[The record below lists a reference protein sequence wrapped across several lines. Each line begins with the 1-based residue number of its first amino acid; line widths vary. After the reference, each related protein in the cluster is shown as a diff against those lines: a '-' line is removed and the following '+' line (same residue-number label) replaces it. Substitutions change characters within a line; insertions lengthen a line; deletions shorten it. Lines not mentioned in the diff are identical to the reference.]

1 MDESSATYET
11 KEQSQE
17 SDADFVRFWLDA
29 IEAASREEKEF
40 RDDGEDVIQIYR
52 GEKDSETEFNIVYSN
67 VETLLPAIYNSTPV
81 PDVRRRF
88 GDRDAIGK
96 TIADMLERG
105 LSYSLDSYDF
115 DATMRNVIFDSAL
128 PGRGLARVRY
138 IPYMDETGEAVAYE
152 EASCEYVPWKHFR
165 HGAAR
170 VWDEVPWIA
179 FEHFLNRD
187 QLRQLNEELADE
199 VQLDCSTRGEAAQE
213 DKSDIFKRARVWE
226 IWDKDAK
233 EVIFIATGYTDKA
246 LSRQP
251 DPLGLTGFYPMPRPI
266 QPINTPGKLC
276 PVTPYRA
283 YKKLAE
289 ELNSVTQRIQKLVK
303 QIKVKG
309 GYPSGGQDVS
319 ALANADDGEIVALQG
334 LEAFVSS
341 SGDVNKMIAWWP
353 IEPQVKA
360 LAQLYQQRELIKQ
373 TIYEVTGLSDIVRG
387 ASMASET
394 ATAQQIKAQWGS
406 LRIQRLQAEVQ
417 RFARDLFRL
426 KAEIFATKFDI
437 RNLSLITGI
446 AVLPQQQIAMAQQ
459 QAAALQQQ
467 QQPIPPQLQ
476 EALKAAPLEQV
487 EQIMRSDLMRSYKI
501 DVESDSTIR
510 ADLTRNQEQM
520 AGFIQG
526 TAQYMQ
532 AALALA
538 QGGMAREPLVEIYSA
553 FARQFKLGKQAED
566 ALDRMAEMAKQPQE
580 PKPDPE
586 AEKLKLEQ
594 QRMQMQAQA
603 DQQKQQADMQMEQV
617 RLQMEQQKAQQ
628 QMQLEQYKAEQSLA
642 LEQYKAQVQAGLAM
656 QKQEQDAQ
664 IKLADH
670 EMKREGMAADFEL
683 KREGQ
688 QIEGELERERMAG
701 EQGVPALKGN
711 KQASAG
717 PIGGAVAKM
726 GESLGKMIAEQNAA
740 SDARHADMMQMFGEM
755 MRQQS
760 APKRVVRDRAGN
772 VVGVEPAVTVN

>member
-11 KEQSQE
+11 KAESQE

-96 TIADMLERG
+96 TIADLLERG

-115 DATMRNVIFDSAL
+115 DATMRSVIFDSAL
-128 PGRGLARVRY
+128 PGRGVARVRY

-152 EASCEYVPWKHFR
+152 EAACEYVPWKHFR
-165 HGAAR
+165 HGSAR

-179 FEHFLNRD
+179 FEHFLSRD

-199 VQLDCSTRGEAAQE
+199 VQLDCSTRGESAPE

-226 IWDKDAK
+226 VWDKDSK
-233 EVIFIATGYTDKA
+233 EAIFIATGYTDAA

-251 DPLGLTGFYPMPRPI
+251 DPLGLTGFYPIPRPI
-266 QPINTPGKLC
+266 QPISTPGKLC

-341 SGDVNKMIAWWP
+341 NGDVNKMIAWWP

-426 KAEIFATKFDI
+426 KAEIFATKFDLK
-437 RNLSLITGI
+437 NLSLITGI
-446 AVLPQQQIAMAQQ
+446 PVLPQQQIAMAQQ

-467 QQPIPPQLQ
+467 QQPVPPQLQ

-520 AGFIQG
+520 SGFIQG

-586 AEKLKLEQ
+586 QQKMEMEGKRLE
-594 QRMQMQAQA
+594 MQAQA
-603 DQQKQQADMQMEQV
+603 DQQKAAADMQLKQTDQQLAVQKMQADMAMAQERAQFDMALAREKMAQDYQLKQME
-617 RLQMEQQKAQQ
+617 LSAN
-628 QMQLEQYKAEQSLA
+628 L
-642 LEQYKAQVQAGLAM
+642 
-656 QKQEQDAQ
+656 
-664 IKLADH
+664 
-670 EMKREGMAADFEL
+670 EL
-683 KREGQ
+683 KRAEAAQ
-688 QIEGELERERMAG
+688 NIELARE
-701 EQGVPALKGN
+701 N
-711 KQASAG
+711 
-717 PIGGAVAKM
+717 AVAKFA
-726 GESLGKMIAEQNAA
+726 LDK
-740 SDARHADMMQMFGEM
+740 
-755 MRQQS
+755 QS
-760 APKRVVRDRAGN
+760 ADAKNELAKRQTKAN
-772 VVGVEPAVTVN
+772 N

>member
-1 MDESSATYET
+1 
-11 KEQSQE
+11 
-17 SDADFVRFWLDA
+17 
-29 IEAASREEKEF
+29 
-40 RDDGEDVIQIYR
+40 
-52 GEKDSETEFNIVYSN
+52 
-67 VETLLPAIYNSTPV
+67 
-81 PDVRRRF
+81 
-88 GDRDAIGK
+88 
-96 TIADMLERG
+96 
-105 LSYSLDSYDF
+105 
-115 DATMRNVIFDSAL
+115 
-128 PGRGLARVRY
+128 
-138 IPYMDETGEAVAYE
+138 
-152 EASCEYVPWKHFR
+152 
-165 HGAAR
+165 
-170 VWDEVPWIA
+170 
-179 FEHFLNRD
+179 
-187 QLRQLNEELADE
+187 
-199 VQLDCSTRGEAAQE
+199 
-213 DKSDIFKRARVWE
+213 
-226 IWDKDAK
+226 
-233 EVIFIATGYTDKA
+233 
-246 LSRQP
+246 
-251 DPLGLTGFYPMPRPI
+251 
-266 QPINTPGKLC
+266 
-276 PVTPYRA
+276 
-283 YKKLAE
+283 
-289 ELNSVTQRIQKLVK
+289 
-303 QIKVKG
+303 
-309 GYPSGGQDVS
+309 
-319 ALANADDGEIVALQG
+319 
-334 LEAFVSS
+334 
-341 SGDVNKMIAWWP
+341 VNKMIAWWP

-459 QAAALQQQ
+459 QARALQQQ
-467 QQPIPPQLQ
+467 QQPIPPELEQ
-476 EALKAAPLEQV
+476 ALKAAPLEQV

-603 DQQKQQADMQMEQV
+603 NQQKQQADMQMEQV

-628 QMQLEQYKAEQSLA
+628 QMA
-642 LEQYKAQVQAGLAM
+642 LEQYK
-656 QKQEQDAQ
+656 
-664 IKLADH
+664 
-670 EMKREGMAADFEL
+670 MASDFEL

>member
-1 MDESSATYET
+1 MDEQSATYET
-11 KEQSQE
+11 KGQSQE

-40 RDDGEDVIQIYR
+40 REDGEDVIKIYR

-67 VETLLPAIYNSTPV
+67 TETLLPAIYNSTPV

-96 TIADMLERG
+96 VVSDMLERG
-105 LSYSLDSYDF
+105 LSYTLDNYDF
-115 DATMRNVIFDSAL
+115 DAVMRSVIFDSAL

-138 IPYMDETGEAVAYE
+138 IPHMDETGEAVAYE
-152 EASCEYVPWKHFR
+152 EATCEYVPWKHFR

-187 QLRQLNEELADE
+187 QLRQLNETVADQ
-199 VQLDCSTRGEAAQE
+199 VQLDCSTRGESAPD

-233 EVIFIATGYTDKA
+233 EVIFIATGYTDAA

-251 DPLGLTGFYPMPRPI
+251 DPLELTGFWPIPRPI

-276 PVTPYRA
+276 PVTPYKS

-289 ELNSVTQRIQKLVK
+289 ELNTVTQRIQKLVK

-319 ALANADDGEIVALQG
+319 ALASADDGEIVALQG

-341 SGDVNKMIAWWP
+341 NGDVNKMIAWWP

-406 LRIQRLQAEVQ
+406 LRIQRLQAEIQ

-437 RNLSLITGI
+437 KNLSMITGI
-446 AVLPQQQIAMAQQ
+446 PVLPQQQIEMAQQ
-459 QAAALQQQ
+459 QAQSLQQA
-467 QQPIPPQLQ
+467 QQPLPPELQ
-476 EALKAAPLEQV
+476 EALKAAPLEQI
-487 EQIMRSDLMRSYKI
+487 EQLMRSDLMRSYKI

-520 AGFIQG
+520 SGFIQG

-538 QGGMAREPLVEIYSA
+538 QGGMPREPLVEIYSA

-586 AEKLKLEQ
+586 Q
-594 QRMQMQAQA
+594 QKMQMEGKRVEMQAQA
-603 DQQKQQADMQMEQV
+603 DQQKAAADMQLKQADQQMARDKMMADMAMAQERFEFDKELAREKMMQDYNIK
-617 RLQMEQQKAQQ
+617 QMELSAN
-628 QMQLEQYKAEQSLA
+628 L
-642 LEQYKAQVQAGLAM
+642 
-656 QKQEQDAQ
+656 
-664 IKLADH
+664 
-670 EMKREGMAADFEL
+670 EL
-683 KREGQ
+683 KRAESAQ
-688 QIEGELERERMAG
+688 NMELARE
-701 EQGVPALKGN
+701 
-711 KQASAG
+711 
-717 PIGGAVAKM
+717 
-726 GESLGKMIAEQNAA
+726 NAA
-740 SDARHADMMQMFGEM
+740 AKFSLDRDSAQAKARLAE
-755 MRQQS
+755 
-760 APKRVVRDRAGN
+760 AN
-772 VVGVEPAVTVN
+772 I